1 MGTGWKYY
9 KKGKSRPK
17 KSTTDKRRRER
28 VQRKRLTGLGVPAE
42 KVKKLNARSVRL
54 MLKRPAKLKKQAKA

>member
-17 KSTTDKRRRER
+17 KAATDKRRRER
-28 VQRKRLTGLGVPAE
+28 VQRKRLTALGVPAE
-42 KVKKLNARSVRL
+42 KVKKLNAKSVRL
-54 MLKRPAKLKKQAKA
+54 MLKRTVKVRKQAKA

>member
-17 KSTTDKRRRER
+17 KSATDKRRRER
-28 VQRKRLTGLGVPAE
+28 VHRKRLTSLGVPEARVS
-42 KVKKLNARSVRL
+42 KMNAKAVRK
-54 MLKRPAKLKKQAKA
+54 MLKRPAKVKKQTKA

>member
-17 KSTTDKRRRER
+17 KSATDKRRRER
-28 VQRKRLTGLGVPAE
+28 VQRKRLTGLGVPEE
-42 KVKKLNARSVRL
+42 KVKKLNAKAVRL
-54 MLKRPAKLKKQAKA
+54 MLKRPAKLKKSPKA